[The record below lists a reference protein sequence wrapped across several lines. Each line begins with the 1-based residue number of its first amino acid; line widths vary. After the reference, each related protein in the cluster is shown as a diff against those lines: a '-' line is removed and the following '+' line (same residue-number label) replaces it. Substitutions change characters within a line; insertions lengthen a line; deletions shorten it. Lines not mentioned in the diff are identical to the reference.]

1 MESASSGRSFGSLPP
16 PGGGKEELRAT
27 LLRPYFL
34 RLRAE
39 RGEAACRTL
48 IATLGLTEHV
58 LEDDAAWLSVGAA
71 TRALSALGTA
81 LGESAIARRGEWATH
96 PQALGAYVRMLRVA
110 SSLPDAYQYLC
121 AHASESTRVGSYTLD
136 RSAKGQVS
144 ITYRPREGLADEE
157 RDPLLCTLRR
167 SELAALPRLWGQEDA
182 SVADVA
188 CLARGDSSCSYVVRW
203 TPVARRRA
211 VPIAAGLGALG
222 CAGSVALS
230 GSVLAAGIAGAL
242 GGALG
247 AVVGLL
253 HNRVAKE
260 RAARVLE
267 KHRIAAL
274 ERGLELKGA
283 IGSMPGDLVGAVLGG
298 KYRIRQRIAAG
309 GIGTVYSAEHVTL
322 GSHVAIKVLRGA
334 AAEDAAEVAR
344 LRREAR
350 VQVFVEHP
358 NIVHVLDLDQ
368 MPDGSIY
375 VVMELLQGMTLARRV
390 KTVGPLTPTE
400 AVEVFSQVCR
410 ALDAAHAFGIVHR
423 DMKPGNIF
431 LCDDGTVKVLDF
443 GMSKL
448 SQAESITQ
456 QGFTLGTPEYMSP
469 EQCVGAELDG
479 RADLYSVG
487 VVMYEALTGGL
498 PFKPAQRRA
507 LLDLHQRQRPE
518 SMRARRPDL
527 ELPERLDDAVLACLA
542 KRPEDRPESARAL
555 ERRLQRALG
564 DATVRAVR
572 SVRNDA
578 TR

>member
-1 MESASSGRSFGSLPP
+1 MESSGRPSLGSLPP

-39 RGEAACRTL
+39 RGEAACRSL
-48 IATLGLTEHV
+48 VATLGLTEHV
-58 LEDDAAWLSVGAA
+58 LEDDSAWLSVGAA
-71 TRALSALGTA
+71 ARALAALGTA
-81 LGESAIARRGEWATH
+81 LGERAITERGEWATH
-96 PQALGAYVRMLRVA
+96 PEALGAYVRMLRVA

-121 AHASESTRVGSYTLD
+121 AHASETTRVGSYTLD
-136 RSAKGQVS
+136 RASRSQVS
-144 ITYRPREGLADEE
+144 ITYRSREESSDEE

-167 SELAALPRLWGQEDA
+167 AELAALPRLWGQPDA

-188 CLARGDSSCSYVVRW
+188 CLARGDACCSYVVGW
-203 TPVARRRA
+203 KPVARRRA
-211 VPIAAGLGALG
+211 VPIAALLGAG
-222 CAGSVALS
+222 ASAAGVSLS
-230 GSVLAAGIAGAL
+230 GSAPAAIIAGAL
-242 GGALG
+242 GGVFGG
-247 AVVGLL
+247 AVGLL
-253 HNRVAKE
+253 SNRVANE

-274 ERGLELKGA
+274 ERGLELRGA
-283 IGSMPGDLVGAVLGG
+283 IGSMPGNLVGAVLGG

-358 NIVHVLDLDQ
+358 NIVQVLDLDQ

-375 VVMELLQGMTLARRV
+375 VVMELLQGMTLSRRV
-390 KTVGPLTPTE
+390 KTVGPLSPAE
-400 AVEVFSQVCR
+400 AVEVFGQVCR

-448 SQAESITQ
+448 AQAESITQ

-479 RADLYSVG
+479 RADLYSIG
-487 VVMYEALTGGL
+487 VVMYEALSGSL
-498 PFKPAQRRA
+498 PFKVSKRHA
-507 LLDLHQRQRPE
+507 LLELHQRELPE
-518 SMRARRPDL
+518 PLRARRPDL
-527 ELPERLDDAVLACLA
+527 DLPQRLDAAVLACLE

-555 ERRLQRALG
+555 ERLLSQALKSPAARQVG
-564 DATVRAVR
+564 P
-572 SVRNDA
+572 S
-578 TR
+578 